1 MEEIIER
8 IATYAT
14 HGTLSQFRTEIGGY
28 LTTRGY
34 DSEVQGDE
42 LLIYRP
48 RKEGGFLGIGAKTIK
63 EPLLRISK
71 TAGSVSIPQN
81 PRDEELIQYLD
92 TILHQH

>member
-1 MEEIIER
+1 MEEILER
-8 IATYAT
+8 ISTYAS

-28 LTTRGY
+28 LTSSGY

-48 RKEGGFLGIGAKTIK
+48 HKEGGFLGIGAKTIK
-63 EPLLRISK
+63 EPLLRIRK
-71 TAGSVSIPQN
+71 IAGSVSIPQE
-81 PRDEELIQYLD
+81 PRDEELLQYLN

>member
-1 MEEIIER
+1 MQEIIER

-14 HGTLSQFRTEIGGY
+14 HGTLAQFRAEIGGY

-34 DSEVQGDE
+34 DSEIQDDE

-71 TAGSVSIPQN
+71 VAGSVSISQDPQ
-81 PRDEELIQYLD
+81 DEELIQYLD